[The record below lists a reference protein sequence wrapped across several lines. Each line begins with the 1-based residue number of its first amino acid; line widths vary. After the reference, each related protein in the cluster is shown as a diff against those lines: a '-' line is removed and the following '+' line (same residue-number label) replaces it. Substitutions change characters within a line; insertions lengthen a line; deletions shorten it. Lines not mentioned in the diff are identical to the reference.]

1 MQQSIR
7 TDMALERLDFAN
19 KKHGHGRGMSG
30 VSYRR
35 KTICGFHVH
44 IMDIQT
50 EEAAA
55 KLCKPVGRYITVSL
69 KKMIKRCDDSFI
81 DGVMCLSGLMKDL
94 LPKGNKYLIACLGN
108 PNITPDAIGPLCA
121 KHLMVTRHLKAYM
134 PDTFS
139 DFAEVSLVCPGVLGT
154 TGIESASLV
163 KGAVDAVHPDG
174 VIVIDALAAG
184 NMERLCTTI
193 QICNTGIEP
202 GSGVGNR
209 RFALNSET
217 LGVPVISA
225 GIPTIVDVSTLLYSI
240 APDTVSDHSE
250 KNNHMMVTPREIDS
264 FVADSAKL
272 LAYGLNFA
280 LHKDLTLGDVD
291 LFVG

>member
-7 TDMALERLDFAN
+7 TDMALERLDLAN
-19 KKHGHGRGMSG
+19 KTHGRGRGITG
-30 VSYRR
+30 VTYRR

-44 IMDIQT
+44 MMDIQT
-50 EEAAA
+50 ESAADN
-55 KLCKPVGRYITVSL
+55 LCKPKGTYITMSL
-69 KKMIKRCDDSFI
+69 KKILKRCDDSFI
-81 DGVMCLSGLMKDL
+81 DGVTCLSGLLKEI

-121 KHLMVTRHLKAYM
+121 RNLMVTRHLKAYM

-154 TGIESASLV
+154 TGIESACLV
-163 KGAVDAVHPDG
+163 KGAVDTVKPDA
-174 VIVIDALAAG
+174 VIVIDALAAS

-193 QICNTGIEP
+193 QLCDTGIEP

-209 RFALNSET
+209 RYALNRDT
-217 LGVPVISA
+217 LGVPVISV
-225 GIPTIVDVSTLLYSI
+225 GIPTIVDVSTLLYNI
-240 APDTVSDHSE
+240 APVAISSMNTD
-250 KNNHMMVTPREIDS
+250 NNRMMVTPREIDS
-264 FVADSAKL
+264 FVSDSAKL